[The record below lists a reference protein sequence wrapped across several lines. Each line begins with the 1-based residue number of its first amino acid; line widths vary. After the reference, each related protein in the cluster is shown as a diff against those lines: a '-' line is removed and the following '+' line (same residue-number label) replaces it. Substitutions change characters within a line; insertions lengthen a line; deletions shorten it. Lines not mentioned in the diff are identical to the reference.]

1 MADFAIIIV
10 NPRMNVDIM
19 KSAAAA
25 TGGANKKYVPDM
37 IKAGIVVSSGEAGR
51 IQLLQQWFGT

>member
-19 KSAAAA
+19 KSA

-37 IKAGIVVSSGEAGR
+37 IKAGIVVS
-51 IQLLQQWFGT
+51 

>member
-1 MADFAIIIV
+1 
-10 NPRMNVDIM
+10 MNVDIM
-19 KSAAAA
+19 KSAAAAA